1 MSSIQSAE
9 AKQKHRTILGI
20 TAVAALGGLLFGY
33 DTGVIAG
40 SQLYFTKYFQLSPGE
55 QGWAVS
61 SALYGCL
68 LGALAS
74 GYLTKQISR
83 KYTLICAA
91 FLFSLSAWGS
101 GIADSLTE
109 LVVFRIIGGLGVGMA
124 SMAAPMYI
132 AEIAPPKE
140 RGRMVSYYQ
149 LAVVIGFFVVFL
161 ATYIIGGGNTA
172 GVSEEALEQIHNYNV
187 DRGWRVMF
195 WSELLPAVSFFFL
208 LFFVPHSPRWLMLK
222 SRQEDARKVLA
233 KITENEEEAAREF
246 EEIVISLSDS
256 EKHHSI
262 KLFSRSMGFV
272 LFLGVM
278 LSIFQQVTGINAILY
293 YGAEIF
299 ANALGYGPEDAL
311 KQQLWLG
318 AVNLVFTFVAIYKV
332 DSWGRK
338 PLFIAGTTG
347 MFTGLMV
354 LGITIY
360 TQQMGVISLLAIL
373 LFIGSFAMSMGPVV
387 WVMLSEIFPN
397 KIRSVAMSIAVA
409 AQWLFNAI
417 VANSFPVVSG
427 STINQEGFNG
437 ALPYFIFAFFCVVT
451 MVFVWKLV
459 PETKGK
465 TLEEMESLWDE
476 SITGY
481 EEFIEAEAG
490 ER

>member
-1 MSSIQSAE
+1 MSSIQNTE
-9 AKQKHRTILGI
+9 TQQKRRSILGI

-40 SQLYFTKYFQLSPGE
+40 SQLYFTKYFGLSNAE

-68 LGALAS
+68 FGALAS

-83 KYTLICAA
+83 KYTLIIAA

-101 GIADSLTE
+101 GISNSLTE
-109 LVVFRIIGGLGVGMA
+109 LVIYRIIGGLGVGMA

-140 RGRMVSYYQ
+140 RGRLVSYYQ

-161 ATYIIGGGNTA
+161 ATYLIGGGNTEGKSA
-172 GVSEEALEQIHNYNV
+172 EMLEQIHQHNV
-187 DRGWRVMF
+187 NQGWRVMF
-195 WSELLPAVSFFFL
+195 WSELLPAISFFFL

-222 SRQEDARKVLA
+222 SRNDEAKQVLSRIA
-233 KITENEEEAAREF
+233 ENEEEAAREF
-246 EEIVISLSDS
+246 DEIVISLSDT
-256 EKHHSI
+256 KQHHSL
-262 KLFSRSMGFV
+262 KLFSKSMGLV
-272 LFLGVM
+272 LFIGVM

-299 ANALGYGPEDAL
+299 SNALGYGPEDAL

-318 AVNLVFTFVAIYKV
+318 AVNLVFTFIAIYKV

-338 PLFIAGTTG
+338 PLFIVGTAG
-347 MFTGLMV
+347 MFIGLMV
-354 LGITIY
+354 LGLTIY

-373 LFIGSFAMSMGPVV
+373 VFIGSFAMSMGPVV

-397 KIRSVAMSIAVA
+397 RIRSVAMSIAVA

-417 VANSFPVVSG
+417 VANSFPVVNG
-427 STINQEGFNG
+427 SALNQDSFNG

-451 MVFVWKLV
+451 MIFVWKLV

-465 TLEEMESLWDE
+465 SLEEMEALWDD

-481 EEFIEAEAG
+481 DEFIEPEPG
-490 ER
+490 K